1 MMDWWLRAKAQT
13 PPTLHKALQS
23 ITLLAP
29 WMIWKQRNEC
39 VFDNAR
45 PSMDVLVD
53 RIKDE
58 AKCWAQAGEQ
68 GLRVVLPAPWDVH

>member
-13 PPTLHKALQS
+13 PPTLRKALQS
-23 ITLLAP
+23 ITLLVP

-45 PSMDVLVD
+45 PLIDALVD
-53 RIKDE
+53 RIKDWPNVGQKLGRTG
-58 AKCWAQAGEQ
+58 AAGCLARIL
-68 GLRVVLPAPWDVH
+68 GCP